1 MTDTSPPRLVAA
13 VATLAGSGARVRFL
27 RIETVVILDDGAIAW
42 DGEVHVFGIDGHPRA
57 TIGYAWIG
65 DDGRAVAVL
74 GESGIATASDAV
86 ERRRAGPR
94 P

>member
-1 MTDTSPPRLVAA
+1 MPESAHPALRAALAALAGPNPRL
-13 VATLAGSGARVRFL
+13 RFL
-27 RIETVVILDDGAIAW
+27 RVETVVILDDGAIAW
-42 DGEVHVFGIDGHPRA
+42 DGEVHVFGIDLHPRA
-57 TIGYAWIG
+57 TIGYAWMG